1 MLARHKAR
9 TDVLAAERAHDAVA
23 VECATVGGDSSS
35 LVDRRHAASL
45 DAMAAPKG
53 RTKIAT
59 QTKTLKVG
67 DPAPDFA
74 LRSHDGREITLSSF
88 RGQTV
93 VLAFFAFAFTNT

>member
-1 MLARHKAR
+1 MLARYEAR
-9 TDVLAAERAHDAVA
+9 ADGLPSERADDG
-23 VECATVGGDSSS
+23 VEIEFVTVGGDSSS

>member
-1 MLARHKAR
+1 
-9 TDVLAAERAHDAVA
+9 
-23 VECATVGGDSSS
+23 
-35 LVDRRHAASL
+35 
-45 DAMAAPKG
+45 MAPPKG

-74 LRSHDGREITLSSF
+74 LRSHDGREITLSAL

>member
-1 MLARHKAR
+1 
-9 TDVLAAERAHDAVA
+9 
-23 VECATVGGDSSS
+23 
-35 LVDRRHAASL
+35 
-45 DAMAAPKG
+45 MAAPKG